1 MKIWNELVDNFLGID
16 FVKQHK
22 SFLLKYGLRLTGG
35 ISLGSLSRALL
46 WLRAKFRAGND
57 GQFYPNA
64 LTEKTY
70 LDGTAHFIVYGH
82 THHHEIVT
90 LRAANL
96 KTRPFDQV
104 YINSGT
110 WRAVH
115 EMAAAD
121 LKRPEFVGYKV
132 MTYLVFYKED
142 ERVDREF
149 ETWSGAL
156 GSST

>member
-1 MKIWNELVDNFLGID
+1 
-16 FVKQHK
+16 
-22 SFLLKYGLRLTGG
+22 LK
-35 ISLGSLSRALL
+35 
-46 WLRAKFRAGND
+46 AKFGAGSD

-64 LTEKTY
+64 LTEKAY
-70 LDGTAHFIVYGH
+70 RDGSAHFIVYGH

-96 KTRPFDQV
+96 KTCPFDQL

-115 EMAAAD
+115 EMAVAE
-121 LKRPEFVGYKV
+121 LKKPEFVGYKV
-132 MTYLVFYKED
+132 MTYLVFYQGD
-142 ERVDREF
+142 EHGDREF